1 MIKKRYLHFLFLMNS
16 IFVKI
21 LTGLLLASF
30 SIHWCNAQNR
40 DSADFIMG
48 IIENGDTIIHKNL
61 KEIVVMP
68 ELDFKNPRQERRYH
82 RYIEKVR
89 KVYPYAKL
97 AGEML
102 REYEPKY
109 LALSSERERRQM
121 MKNLEQQLL
130 DEYKD
135 EIKKLT
141 ISEGRILLKLIDREA
156 RRTSY
161 TLIKEFR
168 GGVSAFFWQSIA
180 RLFGGDLKVEY
191 DPYGEDKV
199 LEHIVMLIEIGY
211 Y

>member
-1 MIKKRYLHFLFLMNS
+1 M
-16 IFVKI
+16 
-21 LTGLLLASF
+21 
-30 SIHWCNAQNR
+30 
-40 DSADFIMG
+40 
-48 IIENGDTIIHKNL
+48 
-61 KEIVVMP
+61 KEV
-68 ELDFKNPRQERRYH
+68 
-82 RYIEKVR
+82 
-89 KVYPYAKL
+89 
-97 AGEML
+97 
-102 REYEPKY
+102 
-109 LALSSERERRQM
+109 
-121 MKNLEQQLL
+121 EQQLL

-135 EIKKLT
+135 DIKKLT

-191 DPYGEDKV
+191 DPYGEDRV